1 MPFGRAP
8 ADAPLGDVGSAS
20 RVRTDP
26 MLFRSSAAGGRPLA
40 RDTLRD
46 AAPPVQVPG
55 VPGGVDL
62 PLSSDRTP
70 PMGGPVV
77 ELAPEPLAVTPFG
90 PPVRLTPRGLGPVD
104 ALAATRPAEVPA
116 SASAEVAEGSA
127 TLARGQGGEVP
138 ASPQAELLARALD
151 EGSAERKKKDF
162 LSSSGENARL
172 KAAVVALD
180 AAASVGS
187 GSAVASATKQ
197 KKIPESD
204 RKEFATAA
212 QAPRPV
218 PEAAELEGPKV
229 DVSRADPRQAA
240 TQRALR
246 TVEGPRGKKKAAHA
260 GEVLDVGAP
269 TLPHGHDAASSGRVA
284 RVVVVGAVVAL
295 ALAGTWLL
303 WVRGRPPS
311 PSADPPRAAPSA
323 TAPSNSGGAS
333 TGRAVDGA
341 PPTVAASPRS
351 DASAGTNAA
360 HEPSSAPIAA
370 VASSS
375 APTLATAT
383 SALKAAAQKA
393 PAASAPVEASPTSEF
408 YGDKT
413 PSSTK
418 PKKPTKDEFYP

>member
-180 AAASVGS
+180 AAASVGA

-197 KKIPESD
+197 KKIPDSD

-295 ALAGTWLL
+295 ALAGAWLL
-303 WVRGRPPS
+303 WIRRGPPS

-323 TAPSNSGGAS
+323 TAPPNSGEAS
-333 TGRAVDGA
+333 TGRAVEGA
-341 PPTVAASPRS
+341 SPTVAASPTG
-351 DASAGTNAA
+351 DVSANAA
-360 HEPSSAPIAA
+360 PEPSSAPTAA

-375 APTLATAT
+375 APALPAAT
-383 SALKAAAQKA
+383 SASKAAAQKA